1 MQLSL
6 SIKTNVCSD
15 CTSYGASNSMM
26 IMQNVPQLLHPAVS
40 AACRGSEVYDA
51 ARSASNPA
59 EAQAVKRLVK
69 QLVDRGVRRSDIG
82 IICFFH
88 AQVGSWTVWTYKY
101 TLQHCFQETYYL
113 NFDIVW

>member
-1 MQLSL
+1 ML
-6 SIKTNVCSD
+6 
-15 CTSYGASNSMM
+15 
-26 IMQNVPQLLHPAVS
+26 QLLYPAVS

-69 QLVDRGVRRSDIG
+69 QLVDHGVRRSDVG

-88 AQVGSWTVWTYKY
+88 AQVRS
-101 TLQHCFQETYYL
+101 C
-113 NFDIVW
+113 NFRC